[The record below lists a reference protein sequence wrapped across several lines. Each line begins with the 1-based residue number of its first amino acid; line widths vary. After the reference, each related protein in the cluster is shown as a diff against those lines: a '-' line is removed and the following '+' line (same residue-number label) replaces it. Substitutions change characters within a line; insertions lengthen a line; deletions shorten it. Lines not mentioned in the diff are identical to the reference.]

1 MIPARFP
8 YARRVLAS
16 LIILVSLTASSASAL
31 ADDGA
36 IAGTVVDPLGARV
49 ASASVRLLRDGQP
62 AATTTTD
69 AEGSFVFQHVAEGR
83 YQIEA
88 TASGFEITVTD
99 PAFVG
104 ASARTT
110 FDVRLRIG
118 PLQEDLVVSAAANA
132 VPETQVGASVSVLD
146 ATTIQ
151 NLGNTDLLEPLRSV
165 PGVQLVQLN
174 GHGGA
179 TSLFLRGGSSD
190 FTKVLVDGVPANDIG
205 GAFDFADLAT
215 TAVESVEVLRGSDS
229 VLYGSD
235 ALTGVIN
242 ITTKRGRTRIPEL
255 NLSFDGGNLNTSHA
269 DAALGG
275 AVQRVD
281 YFADYSHFAT
291 DNSVPNN
298 AYRNSTFATRLGV
311 RLGNSTNL
319 SGSVR
324 YIDTSYGSPNA
335 FDYYGIA
342 DDSSQTRKTSYTSIS
357 ADSQITS
364 RWQSTLRLSVA
375 TMDYHDVNPS
385 PTGQP
390 SDSSPYANYLGNVVT
405 ITGAN
410 GYSVTGRAILDY
422 SGTYPSTF
430 DSSVTRR
437 LFYGETD
444 YHVASA
450 LDLAGG
456 VRVENEHGTATSTGQ
471 TETTR
476 NNYGAFAEARASAGG
491 WLYVNGGLSVDHNE
505 VFGDATTPRVSAA
518 AYLRKPS
525 PSESMGDTKLTF
537 NAGKGI
543 KEPSLSQELSSL
555 YDLIPPATAASLGIS
570 PIGPERSVSVDAGI
584 EQGLAREHGR
594 VRLSYFHNDFSNL
607 IEYVS
612 STALPQFGV
621 PVAAATA
628 SGYGAYVNSESN
640 RAQGI
645 ELSGEGVAG
654 HLRVTGSYM
663 YLDAVVTQSL
673 SSTPAFNPA
682 FPGIPIGV
690 YAPLVGARPFRR
702 PANSGSLVGVYSAG
716 KAMVSVAG
724 YFFGKQD
731 DSTLLS
737 DQFFGN
743 TLLLPN
749 KDMDPS
755 YQKIDV
761 SGAYRISPRLRW
773 YVTIE
778 NAFNETYEAA
788 GGFPALPRTARTGV
802 TITFGGDRVK

>member
-1 MIPARFP
+1 MRM
-8 YARRVLAS
+8 S
-16 LIILVSLTASSASAL
+16 CLVSFLFITLISFVARPASAAF
-31 ADDGA
+31 ADEGS
-36 IAGTVVDPLGARV
+36 ITGTVTDAFGARIGA
-49 ASASVRLLRDGQP
+49 ASIRLLRDGQS
-62 AATTTTD
+62 AGSTIAD
-69 AEGSFVFQHVAEGR
+69 AGGRFTFAHLAEGR
-83 YQIEA
+83 YRIEA
-88 TASGFEITVTD
+88 AASGFEKTVTD
-99 PAFVG
+99 PMFVG
-104 ASARTT
+104 ASSRATA
-110 FDVRLRIG
+110 DVLLQIG
-118 PLQEDLVVSAAANA
+118 PLHEDLLVTAAANA
-132 VPETQVGASVSVLD
+132 VPESQVGASVTVLG
-146 ATTIQ
+146 ASTIQ

-165 PGVQLVQLN
+165 PGVQFVQLD
-174 GHGGA
+174 GRGGA
-179 TSLFLRGGSSD
+179 TSLFVRGGSSN

-215 TAVESVEVLRGSDS
+215 TAVESVEVLRGSNS

-242 ITTKRGRTRIPEL
+242 IATKRGRSRTPEA
-255 NLSFDGGNLNTSHA
+255 NLSVDGGNLSTSHA
-269 DAALGG
+269 DASLGG

-281 YFADYSHFAT
+281 YFADFSHLAT

-298 AYRNSTFATRLGV
+298 AYHNSTFATRVGAMLGT
-311 RLGNSTNL
+311 RTNL
-319 SGSVR
+319 SGTVR

-342 DDSSQTRKTSYTSIS
+342 DDSSQTRKSSYTSIA
-357 ADSQITS
+357 ADSQITD
-364 RWQSTLRLSVA
+364 RWTSTIRFGVS
-375 TMDYHDVNPS
+375 TMDYHYVNPS

-390 SDSSPYANYLGNVVT
+390 SDSSAFANYLGNVVT

-430 DSSVTRR
+430 DSSVTRS
-437 LFYGETD
+437 LLYGETT
-444 YHVASA
+444 YQVASA
-450 LDLAGG
+450 LELAGG
-456 VRVENEHGTATSTGQ
+456 IRVESEHGTATSSA
-471 TETTR
+471 TTKTDR
-476 NNYGAFAEARASAGG
+476 SNYGGFAEARVSAGG

-525 PSESMGDTKLTF
+525 SNESLGDTKLTF

-555 YDLIPPATAASLGIS
+555 YDLIPPATAASLGLS
-570 PIGPERSVSVDAGI
+570 PIGPERSTSVDAGV
-584 EQGLAREHGR
+584 EQGLAGGHGR

-612 STALPQFGV
+612 AGALPKFGV
-621 PVAAATA
+621 PAAAASA
-628 SGYGAYVNSESN
+628 SGYGAYLNSQSN
-640 RAQGI
+640 RSQGV
-645 ELSGEGVAG
+645 EFSGEAVAG

-673 SSTPAFNPA
+673 SSGALSPAFNPA

-690 YAPLVGARPFRR
+690 YSPLVGARPFRR
-702 PANSGSLVGVYSAG
+702 PTNSGSLVGVYSAG

-743 TLLLPN
+743 TMLLPN
-749 KDMDPS
+749 ADMDPA
-755 YQKIDV
+755 YQKINL
-761 SGAYRISPRLRW
+761 SGTYQLLPRLRW

-778 NAFNETYEAA
+778 NAFNATYEAA
-788 GGFPALPRTARTGV
+788 GGFPALPRAARTGV
-802 TITFGGDRVK
+802 TVTLGGDR